1 MTLSFM
7 FISDFLHVVFFVP
20 GDKFTFP
27 FIPFVCRV
35 CHLELTEKQWT
46 VFYTKEI
53 WHIAD

>member
-7 FISDFLHVVFFVP
+7 CISDFLHVVFFVP

-35 CHLELTEKQWT
+35 CHLERTEKQWT